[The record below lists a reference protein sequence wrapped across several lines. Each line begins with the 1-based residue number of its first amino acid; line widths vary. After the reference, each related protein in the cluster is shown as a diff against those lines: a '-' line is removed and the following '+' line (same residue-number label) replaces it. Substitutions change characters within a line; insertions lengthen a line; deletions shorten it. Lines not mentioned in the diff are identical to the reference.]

1 MSEDQKFTDSQKTL
15 TWSFPFCSQRTRST
29 RYNNKCLFKEIT
41 EKIEAFLGEINDNI
55 DRHDGIWL
63 TRFFVN
69 LYMNENMSRVFKFAG
84 SWMYLKVW
92 PCVYKYVDN
101 VVLFGLVWFLYDWV
115 FKIWMKFKYIYIYI
129 MAVWKYGINAIKVIK
144 RK

>member
-1 MSEDQKFTDSQKTL
+1 MSGDQKFTDSQKTL

-29 RYNNKCLFKEIT
+29 RYIKKCLFKEIT

-69 LYMNENMSRVFKFAG
+69 MYMNENMSRVFK
-84 SWMYLKVW
+84 
-92 PCVYKYVDN
+92 
-101 VVLFGLVWFLYDWV
+101 
-115 FKIWMKFKYIYIYI
+115 YIYLYI
-129 MAVWKYGINAIKVIK
+129 MAVWKYGLNAVKLFLK
-144 RK
+144 N